1 MYLVNNLSNKYADL
15 SHLMQLVGVLKS
27 PLSPLRTCCPPPTG
41 SRLTPEDP
49 VLGGRRGRW
58 MQEPTLPWTPGGCHY
73 TNEDFM

>member
-27 PLSPLRTCCPPPTG
+27 PLSPLRTCAHAAHLKTQYW
-41 SRLTPEDP
+41 
-49 VLGGRRGRW
+49 VGGGVGGCRGR
-58 MQEPTLPWTPGGCHY
+58 LPWAPGGYHY